1 MLFLVLFPHSH
12 LFEIKTAFLLTM
24 DIKDESEDGLDRYD
38 LAKNMGTEKSYFG
51 KNGREMT
58 RLHCLH
64 VVE

>member
-1 MLFLVLFPHSH
+1 
-12 LFEIKTAFLLTM
+12 M

-38 LAKNMGTEKSYFG
+38 LAKNLGTEESYFG